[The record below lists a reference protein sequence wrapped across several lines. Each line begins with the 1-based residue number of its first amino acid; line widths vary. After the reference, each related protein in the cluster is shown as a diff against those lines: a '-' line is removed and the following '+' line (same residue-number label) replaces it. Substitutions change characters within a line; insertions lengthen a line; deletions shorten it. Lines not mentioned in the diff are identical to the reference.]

1 VQPLPSAAEM
11 LALLQATPR
20 RQRTLLVGIDGPGA
34 SGKSTFARAIAALDP
49 EIAVV
54 EFDDFYRPS
63 AERHARRDGE
73 IGGDFDWRRL
83 RDQVLAPLA
92 RDEPG
97 RYQRYDWPGDRLAEW
112 HDVPAGGI
120 VLVEGNY
127 STRAELSGCYDI
139 TVWIEAPRALR
150 LERGVR
156 RGGDNTRE
164 RWLTEWMPEEDRYVA
179 AERPAE
185 RVDLRFDGSGETI

>member
-1 VQPLPSAAEM
+1 VQPLPSAAEL
-11 LALLQATPR
+11 LALLQVAPR

-34 SGKSTFARAIAALDP
+34 SGKSTLARAVAALDP

-63 AERHARRDGE
+63 AERHARSDGE

-92 RDEPG
+92 RDEAA

-127 STRAELSGCYDI
+127 STRAELIRCYDV

-156 RGGDNTRE
+156 RGGKNTRE
-164 RWLTEWMPEEDRYVA
+164 RWLTEWMPEEDRYIA
-179 AERPAE
+179 AESPAD
-185 RVDLRFDGSGETI
+185 RVDLRFDGSG